1 MRYAQTFQALK
12 TTHKPAFVPFVT
24 LGDPSYDLSFGIVKT
39 LIDAGVSA
47 LELGFAFSDPIA
59 DGPVIQ
65 EGNLRAL
72 RRANMAANF
81 ELLERVRNLAP
92 NIPIGLLVYANLI
105 VRFGVDRFY
114 AACAKSGVDSVLV
127 ADVPLR
133 ESAEFIKAAHQHA
146 IAPVFLAT
154 PNASPKHLEHIAKN
168 CPAFVYVLAR
178 AGVTGT
184 QEHLATTPQ
193 HILHTLKKISPTP
206 CLLGF
211 GISQPSHVTS
221 ALSMGADGVICGSAI
236 VQIIAQNLE
245 HPPSML
251 ARLRE
256 FVAQMVGES

>member
-1 MRYAQTFQALK
+1 M
-12 TTHKPAFVPFVT
+12 PFVT
-24 LGDPSYDLSFGIVKT
+24 LGDPSYDRSFEILKT

-72 RRANMAANF
+72 RCASMEGNF
-81 ELLERVRNLAP
+81 KLLAQVRRLAP
-92 NIPIGLLVYANLI
+92 DIPIGLLVYANLI
-105 VRFGVDRFY
+105 MRFGVDRFY
-114 AACAKSGVDSVLV
+114 AACAQSGVDSVLV
-127 ADVPLR
+127 ADVPLC
-133 ESAEFIKAAHQHA
+133 ESAEFVKVAHQNA
-146 IAPVFLAT
+146 VAPVFLAT

-168 CPAFVYVLAR
+168 CPAFIYVLAR

-211 GISQPSHVTS
+211 GISQPSHVKS

-236 VQIIAQNLE
+236 VQIIAQNLD

-251 ARLRE
+251 ARLSE
-256 FVAQMVGES
+256 FVAQMMGES